1 MAYIKIGHGVGSGLI
16 LNGALFRGATG
27 SAGEIGHS
35 TVDERGRVCR
45 CGNRGCLE
53 TYVSSEE
60 TTRLLADT
68 HGPDLTI
75 RDLVAAAAAGDVGC
89 ARVIGDT
96 GRMLGTSVANLCNII
111 NPELVVIG
119 GEISR
124 AGDLLLDPLR
134 EIVSRYGVR
143 GSVQDLRIEAARLG
157 IQAHVAGAVI
167 LALQHA
173 ELPAGAGPTR

>member
-1 MAYIKIGHGVGSGLI
+1 VRNMAYIKVGHGVGSGLI

-35 TVDERGRVCR
+35 TVDEHGRLCR

-53 TYVSSEE
+53 TFVSSGEVS
-60 TTRLLADT
+60 RLLADT

-75 RDLVAAAAAGDVGC
+75 PDLVDAAAAGDVGC
-89 ARVIGDT
+89 ARIIGDT
-96 GRMLGTSVANLCNII
+96 GRTLGITVANLCNII
-111 NPELVVIG
+111 NPELVVLG
-119 GEISR
+119 GEIAR

-143 GSVQDLRIEAARLG
+143 GSVRDLRIEAAQLG

-167 LALQHA
+167 VALQHA
-173 ELPAGAGPTR
+173 ELPV